1 MTITKFYCDHCQNE
15 VRRESDL
22 RPVVVPTFVF
32 IYDKRTFHVCKK
44 CAEDIENYIG
54 TARHT
59 KPPLGLVPRFIR
71 DEARVAEILKAVARY
86 NEVGKPVPVEWLN
99 ELNEKIRKEQPGEAS
114 R

>member
-1 MTITKFYCDHCQNE
+1 MTITKIYCDHCGNE
-15 VRRESDL
+15 VRNANAL
-22 RPVVVPTFVF
+22 RPVE
-32 IYDKRTFHVCKK
+32 IHNFHWGGPNVYHLCAK
-44 CAEDIENYIG
+44 CIEDLKNYIG

-71 DEARVAEILKAVARY
+71 DEARVAEILEAVARY

-99 ELNEKIRKEQPGEAS
+99 ELNEKIRKEANEGDP